1 MTADIQPK
9 DPDFITTEFL
19 ALLLRQIECVYRE
32 NTDDYASI
40 HALDIAIAAIAADE
54 KLDERSAETILE
66 NMAALA
72 DWMLAGNSEFSPAIR
87 ARLEAI
93 RNTHPDFAEPPTTRV
108 AS

>member
-1 MTADIQPK
+1 MTADRQPREYGAG
-9 DPDFITTEFL
+9 EFL

-32 NTDDYASI
+32 NTDDYASM

-93 RNTHPDFAEPPTTRV
+93 RDTHPDFAEPKITGV